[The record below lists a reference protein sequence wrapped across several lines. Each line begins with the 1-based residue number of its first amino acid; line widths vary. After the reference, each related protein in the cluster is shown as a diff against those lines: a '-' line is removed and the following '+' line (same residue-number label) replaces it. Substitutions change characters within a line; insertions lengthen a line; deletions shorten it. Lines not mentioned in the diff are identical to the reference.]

1 MSNIEIRDVGFEKEF
16 QSALTN
22 HYGQTALF
30 LKDSFF

>member
-16 QSALTN
+16 QSALTH

-30 LKDSFF
+30 LKDSYF